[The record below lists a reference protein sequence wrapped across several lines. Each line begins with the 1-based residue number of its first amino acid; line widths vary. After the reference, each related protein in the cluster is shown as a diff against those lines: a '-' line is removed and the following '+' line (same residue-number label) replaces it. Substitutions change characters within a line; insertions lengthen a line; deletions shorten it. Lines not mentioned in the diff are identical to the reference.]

1 MGYEALR
8 KEVVGL
14 SDESVKLLVMFARFL
29 KNSTKEGVAE
39 QTNENPGKEKRV
51 FGSMAKRITYIAPDF
66 DTCTDGIEEYV

>member
-39 QTNENPGKEKRV
+39 QTNENLGKEKRV
-51 FGSMAKRITYIAPDF
+51 KNVKIGPSPS
-66 DTCTDGIEEYV
+66 G